1 MSVYLTLS
9 QVNKI
14 VYGLGLYD
22 AKLSDYPTWQGYAI
36 SIKSPFFLGGRQVV
50 LALKKRNGNNYKV
63 THLMDVIGVITKVSD
78 GKYFLKYKT
87 SVYGKPKTTNE
98 LYKRLAKLKENI
110 KQMEKEAKQDKVLK
124 KKLEILKDFEKE
136 CQ

>member
-14 VYGLGLYD
+14 VYGLVLYD
-22 AKLSDYPTWQGYAI
+22 AKLSDYPSWEGYEI
-36 SIKSPFFLGGRQVV
+36 SIKSPSFMGWQVV

-63 THLMDVIGVITKVSD
+63 THFYDVIDEFSVNSSKQ
-78 GKYFLKYKT
+78 YLLRYKT
-87 SVYGKPKTTNE
+87 SVYGKPKTANE

-110 KQMEKEAKQDKVLK
+110 KKMEKEAKQYKVFK
-124 KKLEILKDFEKE
+124 KKLDINKDFENG
-136 CQ
+136 

>member
-22 AKLSDYPTWQGYAI
+22 AKLVDYYGLHYEI
-36 SIKSPFFLGGRQVV
+36 SISSPSFVEWQVV
-50 LALKKRNGNNYKV
+50 LELKRRNANNYKV
-63 THLMDVIGVITKVSD
+63 THFYDVITRFGG
-78 GKYFLKYKT
+78 GKYTKYLLRYNT
-87 SVYGKPKTTNE
+87 SVYGKPKTANE

-110 KQMEKEAKQDKVLK
+110 KKLEMESKQNKIFE
-124 KKLEILKDFEKE
+124 KKLEILKDFNNET
-136 CQ
+136 

>member
-22 AKLSDYPTWQGYAI
+22 AKLVECGLKYEIQ
-36 SIKSPFFLGGRQVV
+36 IKSPSFISKQGILS
-50 LALKKRNGNNYKV
+50 LKRRNGNNYKV
-63 THLMDVIGVITKVSD
+63 THFYDVIDKFGG
-78 GKYFLKYKT
+78 GKYILRYKT

-98 LYKRLAKLKENI
+98 LYKILSKLKENI
-110 KQMEKEAKQDKVLK
+110 KKMEMESKQNKVSENMWFNLK
-124 KKLEILKDFEKE
+124 F
-136 CQ
+136 

>member
-22 AKLSDYPTWQGYAI
+22 AQLVSTCQCYEI
-36 SIKSPFFLGGRQVV
+36 SIKSPSFIGWQMV
-50 LALKKRNGNNYKV
+50 LSLKKRNGNNYKV
-63 THLMDVIGVITKVSD
+63 IHFYDVID
-78 GKYFLKYKT
+78 GFNDNRSKYYFLRYKT
-87 SVYGKPKTTNE
+87 SVYGKPKTANE

-110 KQMEKEAKQDKVLK
+110 KKMEMEAKQYKVFK
-124 KKLEILKDFEKE
+124 KKLEILKEFNNET
-136 CQ
+136 

>member
-22 AKLSDYPTWQGYAI
+22 AKLTDCSWLGYDI
-36 SIKSPFFLGGRQVV
+36 SIKSPSFMGWQAV
-50 LALKKRNGNNYKV
+50 LVLKKRNGNNYKV
-63 THLMDVIGVITKVSD
+63 THFYDVIDWVVDNNSKQ
-78 GKYFLKYKT
+78 YFLRHKT
-87 SVYGKPKTTNE
+87 SVYGKPKTANE

-110 KQMEKEAKQDKVLK
+110 KKMEKEAKQYKVFK
-124 KKLEILKDFEKE
+124 KKLDINKYFENG
-136 CQ
+136 

>member
-22 AKLSDYPTWQGYAI
+22 AKLVDYTWQGCEI
-36 SIKSPFFLGGRQVV
+36 SIKSPSFMGWQVV
-50 LALKKRNGNNYKV
+50 LSLKKRNGNNYKV
-63 THLMDVIGVITKVSD
+63 IHFYDVIDEFSVNSSKQ
-78 GKYFLKYKT
+78 YLLRYKT
-87 SVYGKPKTTNE
+87 SVYGKPKTANE

-110 KQMEKEAKQDKVLK
+110 KKMEKEAKQYKVFK
-124 KKLEILKDFEKE
+124 KKLELLKDFNNET
-136 CQ
+136 

>member
-22 AKLSDYPTWQGYAI
+22 AKLVDYRGLNSYEI
-36 SIKSPFFLGGRQVV
+36 SIKSPSFMGWQVV
-50 LALKKRNGNNYKV
+50 LDLKKRNGNNYKV
-63 THLMDVIGVITKVSD
+63 THFYDVID
-78 GKYFLKYKT
+78 GFSHEYLLRYKT
-87 SVYGKPKTTNE
+87 SVYGKPKTANE

-110 KQMEKEAKQDKVLK
+110 KKMEKEAKQYKVFE
-124 KKLEILKDFEKE
+124 KKLEILKDFNNET
-136 CQ
+136 

>member
-14 VYGLGLYD
+14 IYGLGLYD
-22 AKLSDYPTWQGYAI
+22 AKLIDYSTLRLYEI
-36 SIKSPFFLGGRQVV
+36 SIKSPSFMGRQVV
-50 LALKKRNGNNYKV
+50 LTLKKRNGNNFKV
-63 THLMDVIGVITKVSD
+63 THFSDVID
-78 GKYFLKYKT
+78 GFNNNKNKQYFLRYKT

-110 KQMEKEAKQDKVLK
+110 TKMEKEAKQYKVFK

-136 CQ
+136 CK

>member
-22 AKLSDYPTWQGYAI
+22 AKMTIYPSCQGYKI
-36 SIKSPFFLGGRQVV
+36 RIKSPSFMGWQVV

-63 THLMDVIGVITKVSD
+63 THFYDVID
-78 GKYFLKYKT
+78 GFNSSSSKEYLLRYKT
-87 SVYGKPKTTNE
+87 SVYGKPKTANE
-98 LYKRLAKLKENI
+98 LYKRLARLKENI
-110 KQMEKEAKQDKVLK
+110 KKMEKEAKQYKVFK
-124 KKLEILKDFEKE
+124 KKLEILKDFNNET
-136 CQ
+136 

>member
-22 AKLSDYPTWQGYAI
+22 AKLTNYPSWQGYEI
-36 SIKSPFFLGGRQVV
+36 SIKSPSFMGWQVV

-63 THLMDVIGVITKVSD
+63 IHFYDVID
-78 GKYFLKYKT
+78 GFRDDNGKQYLLRYKT
-87 SVYGKPKTTNE
+87 SVYGKPKTANE

-110 KQMEKEAKQDKVLK
+110 KKMEMEAKQYKVFK
-124 KKLEILKDFEKE
+124 KKLDINKDFENG
-136 CQ
+136 

>member
-22 AKLSDYPTWQGYAI
+22 AKLTNYPSWQGYEI
-36 SIKSPFFLGGRQVV
+36 SIKSPSFMGWQAV
-50 LALKKRNGNNYKV
+50 LVLKKRNGNNYKV
-63 THLMDVIGVITKVSD
+63 THFYDVIDWVVDNNSKQ
-78 GKYFLKYKT
+78 YFLRHKT
-87 SVYGKPKTTNE
+87 SVYGKPKTANE

-110 KQMEKEAKQDKVLK
+110 KKMEKEAKQYKVFK
-124 KKLEILKDFEKE
+124 KKLDINKDFENG
-136 CQ
+136 

>member
-22 AKLSDYPTWQGYAI
+22 AKLDYYKYNFC
-36 SIKSPFFLGGRQVV
+36 SKIKINSPSFVGRQMV
-50 LALKKRNGNNYKV
+50 LELKRRNGNNYKV
-63 THLMDVIGVITKVSD
+63 THLYDVITRFGG
-78 GKYFLKYKT
+78 GKYLLRYNT
-87 SVYGKPKTTNE
+87 SVYGKPKTANE

-110 KQMEKEAKQDKVLK
+110 KQMEKESKQNKIFE
-124 KKLEILKDFEKE
+124 KKLEILKDFNNET
-136 CQ
+136 

>member
-22 AKLSDYPTWQGYAI
+22 AKLTGYPSWRCYEI
-36 SIKSPFFLGGRQVV
+36 SIKSPSFMGWQVV
-50 LALKKRNGNNYKV
+50 LSLKKRNGNNYKV
-63 THLMDVIGVITKVSD
+63 THFYDVIERFSKE
-78 GKYFLKYKT
+78 YLLLHKT
-87 SVYGKPKTTNE
+87 SVYGKPKTANE

-110 KQMEKEAKQDKVLK
+110 KKMEKEAKQNKAFE
-124 KKLEILKDFEKE
+124 KKLEILKDFNNET
-136 CQ
+136 

>member
-22 AKLSDYPTWQGYAI
+22 AKLVDYYGLHYEI
-36 SIKSPFFLGGRQVV
+36 SISSPSFVGWQMV
-50 LALKKRNGNNYKV
+50 LELKKRNGNNYKV
-63 THLMDVIGVITKVSD
+63 THLYDVITRFG
-78 GKYFLKYKT
+78 GGRYLLRYNT
-87 SVYGKPKTTNE
+87 SVYGKPKTANE

-110 KQMEKEAKQDKVLK
+110 KKMEKEVKQYKVFK
-124 KKLEILKDFEKE
+124 KKLEIIKE
-136 CQ
+136 FNNET

>member
-22 AKLSDYPTWQGYAI
+22 AKMTVYPSWQGYEI
-36 SIKSPFFLGGRQVV
+36 SIKSPSFMGWQVV

-63 THLMDVIGVITKVSD
+63 THFYDVID
-78 GKYFLKYKT
+78 GFNSSSGKEYLLRYKT
-87 SVYGKPKTTNE
+87 SVYGKPKTAN
-98 LYKRLAKLKENI
+98 
-110 KQMEKEAKQDKVLK
+110 
-124 KKLEILKDFEKE
+124 
-136 CQ
+136 

>member
-22 AKLSDYPTWQGYAI
+22 AKLVDYRGLNSYEI
-36 SIKSPFFLGGRQVV
+36 SIKSPSFMGWQVV

-63 THLMDVIGVITKVSD
+63 THFYDVIERFSKEYI
-78 GKYFLKYKT
+78 LLHKT
-87 SVYGKPKTTNE
+87 SVYGKPKTANE

-110 KQMEKEAKQDKVLK
+110 KKMEKEAKQYKVFK
-124 KKLEILKDFEKE
+124 KKLELLKDFNNET
-136 CQ
+136 

>member
-22 AKLSDYPTWQGYAI
+22 AKLVDVDYRGLNSYEI
-36 SIKSPFFLGGRQVV
+36 RIKSPSFMGWQTV
-50 LALKKRNGNNYKV
+50 LALKKLNGNNYKI
-63 THLMDVIGVITKVSD
+63 TYFYDVVERFSNGEYI
-78 GKYFLKYKT
+78 LLYKT
-87 SVYGKPKTTNE
+87 SVYGKPKTANE

-110 KQMEKEAKQDKVLK
+110 KKMEKEAKQYKVFE
-124 KKLEILKDFEKE
+124 KKLEILKEFNNET
-136 CQ
+136 

>member
-22 AKLSDYPTWQGYAI
+22 AKLDDNGLYYEI
-36 SIKSPFFLGGRQVV
+36 SISSPSFVGRQVI
-50 LALKKRNGNNYKV
+50 LNFKRRSGNNYKV
-63 THLMDVIGVITKVSD
+63 TNFYDVFFGFGG
-78 GKYFLKYKT
+78 GKYLLRYNT
-87 SVYGKPKTTNE
+87 SVYGKPKTANE

-110 KQMEKEAKQDKVLK
+110 KKMEKESKQNKIIEK
-124 KKLEILKDFEKE
+124 KIEILKDFNNET
-136 CQ
+136 

>member
-22 AKLSDYPTWQGYAI
+22 AKLVDYPTMRFYEI
-36 SIKSPFFLGGRQVV
+36 SIKSPTFMGWKVV
-50 LALKKRNGNNYKV
+50 LSLKKRNGNNYKI
-63 THLMDVIGVITKVSD
+63 TMFYDVID
-78 GKYFLKYKT
+78 GFNSSNGKEYLLRYKT
-87 SVYGKPKTTNE
+87 SVYGKPKTANE

-110 KQMEKEAKQDKVLK
+110 KKMEQEAKQYKVFK
-124 KKLEILKDFEKE
+124 KKLELLKDFNNET
-136 CQ
+136 

>member
-22 AKLSDYPTWQGYAI
+22 AKLTDYPTWLGYEI
-36 SIKSPFFLGGRQVV
+36 SIKSPSFIGRQVV
-50 LALKKRNGNNYKV
+50 LSLKKRNGNNYKV
-63 THLMDVIGVITKVSD
+63 TQFNDVIERFNHE
-78 GKYFLKYKT
+78 YLLRYKT
-87 SVYGKPKTTNE
+87 SVYGKPKTANE

-110 KQMEKEAKQDKVLK
+110 KKMEQEAKEYKVFK
-124 KKLEILKDFEKE
+124 KKLEILKDFNNET
-136 CQ
+136 

>member
-22 AKLSDYPTWQGYAI
+22 AKLTNYPSWQGYEI
-36 SIKSPFFLGGRQVV
+36 SIKSPSFMGWQAV
-50 LALKKRNGNNYKV
+50 LVLKKRNGNNYKV
-63 THLMDVIGVITKVSD
+63 THFYDVIDWVVDNNSKQ
-78 GKYFLKYKT
+78 YFLRHKT
-87 SVYGKPKTTNE
+87 SVYGKPKTANE

-110 KQMEKEAKQDKVLK
+110 KKMEKEAKQYKVFK
-124 KKLEILKDFEKE
+124 KKLDINKGFENG
-136 CQ
+136 

>member
-14 VYGLGLYD
+14 VYGLGLYN
-22 AKLSDYPTWQGYAI
+22 AKFAEYRCLNSYGI
-36 SIKSPFFLGGRQVV
+36 SIKSTAFMGWQDV
-50 LALKKRNGNNYKV
+50 LTFKKRNGNNYKV
-63 THLMDVIGVITKVSD
+63 THFYDVIERFSNGE
-78 GKYFLKYKT
+78 YFLRHKT
-87 SVYGKPKTTNE
+87 SVYGKPKTANE
-98 LYKRLAKLKENI
+98 LYKRLAKLKENL
-110 KQMEKEAKQDKVLK
+110 KQMEKEAKEYKVFK

>member
-22 AKLSDYPTWQGYAI
+22 AKLVDYRGLNSYEI
-36 SIKSPFFLGGRQVV
+36 SIKSPSFIGWQVV
-50 LALKKRNGNNYKV
+50 LNLKKRNGNNYKV
-63 THLMDVIGVITKVSD
+63 THFYDVIDGFNSSNSKV
-78 GKYFLKYKT
+78 YLLRYKT
-87 SVYGKPKTTNE
+87 SVYGKPKTANE

-110 KQMEKEAKQDKVLK
+110 KKMEKEAKQYKVFK
-124 KKLEILKDFEKE
+124 KKLELLKDFNNET
-136 CQ
+136 

>member
-22 AKLSDYPTWQGYAI
+22 AKLVDYPTLRYYEI
-36 SIKSPFFLGGRQVV
+36 SIKSPSFMGWQVV

-63 THLMDVIGVITKVSD
+63 THFYDVIDEFNSSSSKE
-78 GKYFLKYKT
+78 YLLLYKT
-87 SVYGKPKTTNE
+87 SVYGKPKTANE

-110 KQMEKEAKQDKVLK
+110 KKMEMEAKQYKVFK
-124 KKLEILKDFEKE
+124 KKLELLKDFNNET
-136 CQ
+136 

>member
-22 AKLSDYPTWQGYAI
+22 AKLTDCSWLGYDI
-36 SIKSPFFLGGRQVV
+36 SIKSPSFMGWQAV
-50 LALKKRNGNNYKV
+50 LVLKKRNGNNYKV
-63 THLMDVIGVITKVSD
+63 THFYDMID
-78 GKYFLKYKT
+78 GFVNNNSKQYFLRYKT
-87 SVYGKPKTTNE
+87 SVYGKPNTANE

-110 KQMEKEAKQDKVLK
+110 KKMEKEAKQYKVFK
-124 KKLEILKDFEKE
+124 KKLGIEKDFENG
-136 CQ
+136 